1 MKRLEIP
8 ENLHRNHPNVASAGY
23 EHTGETLI
31 RLAMHRMR
39 MPSLQDV
46 DILDVGCG
54 VRFTMAIINRNIP
67 VKSYTGIEVY
77 KPIVDFLNENVA
89 VHDRRFKFV
98 HWNVYNELYNPQ
110 GVELSNFEAL
120 PLSESFDA
128 IWLFS
133 VFTHLNPN
141 DTKTMLAILRKHI
154 RANGKLFFSA
164 FIDEDLDDFEDRIK
178 DKPLLNAY
186 YGRKFMESLIEQ
198 GKWRIEGFYDKD
210 LGNYIQHHF
219 VCSPC

>member
-1 MKRLEIP
+1 
-8 ENLHRNHPNVASAGY
+8 
-23 EHTGETLI
+23 
-31 RLAMHRMR
+31 
-39 MPSLQDV
+39 
-46 DILDVGCG
+46 
-54 VRFTMAIINRNIP
+54 
-67 VKSYTGIEVY
+67 
-77 KPIVDFLNENVA
+77 
-89 VHDRRFKFV
+89 V

-210 LGNYIQHHF
+210 LGNYIQHCF